1 MDFGSFIEYIVGEN
15 TGKLLAL
22 LSAVCIR
29 DHSVQV
35 ERTAYRASLFLMRVD
50 ISYDLKK
57 LK

>member
-1 MDFGSFIEYIVGEN
+1 
-15 TGKLLAL
+15 
-22 LSAVCIR
+22 
-29 DHSVQV
+29 VQV